1 MSANQ
6 SRRRV
11 DPGPSSASSTKP
23 AIDKTLPYQGTE
35 LDENSL
41 RLVQIQPAVHE
52 TDPVICT
59 LGEVTFGSRPKFE
72 ALSYTWGTERADD
85 ALILNGHPFE
95 VRRNLLDALLFLRR
109 QVASGKVQQ
118 LFWIDAICINQSDV
132 NERNRQLR
140 IMDQIY
146 FRASTVVVWLG
157 SRYTEFQRELVGKVK
172 PEEGEEREEDFS
184 QNGNSIQQQM
194 VRYLRT
200 DAYWDRLW
208 ILQEIGRAKKLRV
221 CFGDGSFAWVD
232 FMHLIT
238 MHNSDGNTGPLRLD
252 RLLRQEKYNESHTL
266 KRLLEE
272 HREAKC
278 SEPRD
283 KVYGLVGLAS
293 DAAEFPMDYNKSLYE
308 VWKDTMVFMNQRD
321 LFKEESQILP
331 IGALVKTALMEN
343 YSDPLSQISREHED
357 QVDPTQLIETKE
369 SRLVFCLKAVP
380 LGCVIHVGPSAS
392 EVISRPNEASA
403 WRTATQRL
411 FPATELGLAH
421 REHDRLLH
429 ALLECD
435 ESEIET
441 KCFNRPST
449 VVWKDSQTYSGYKY
463 VAQNYI
469 KHVQNRI
476 RTTTF
481 QSPQM
486 PQQTTD
492 RLASVQPRL
501 YLAKK
506 CGGSTERKMGV
517 ASGLV
522 QPGDLVCWVRSS
534 RKALLIRVVREGK
547 LRVFGTALAT
557 EDIYISTADYNYA
570 QRWESLKYEWSMDAQ
585 VDAGT
590 VFILLE

>member
-6 SRRRV
+6 SRRRD
-11 DPGPSSASSTKP
+11 DPGPSSASSIKP
-23 AIDKTLPYQGTE
+23 AIDKTLPYQGRE
-35 LDENSL
+35 LDKDSL

-52 TDPVICT
+52 TDPVTCM

-85 ALILNGHPFE
+85 AIILNGHPFE

-109 QVASGKVQQ
+109 QVASGNVQQ

-132 NERNRQLR
+132 DERNRQLR

-146 FRASTVVVWLG
+146 FRATTVVVWLG

-172 PEEGEEREEDFS
+172 PEEGEEREEDSS
-184 QNGNSIQQQM
+184 QNGNSVQQQM
-194 VRYLRT
+194 VRHLRT

-221 CFGDGSFAWVD
+221 CFGDGSFSWVR

-252 RLLRQEKYNESHTL
+252 RLLRQEKYNDSHTL

-293 DAAEFPMDYNKSLYE
+293 DAAQFPMDYNKSLYE
-308 VWKDTMVFMNQRD
+308 VWKDTMVFMNQWG

-331 IGALVKTALMEN
+331 LGALVKTALMEN
-343 YSDPLSQISREHED
+343 YGDPLSQISREHED
-357 QVDPTQLIETKE
+357 QVDPTQLIETNR

-380 LGCVIHVGPSAS
+380 LGCVIHVGPLAS
-392 EVISRPNEASA
+392 DIISRPNEALA

-411 FPATELGLAH
+411 FPATELGLAY
-421 REHDRLLH
+421 REHDSLLH

-449 VVWKDSQTYSGYKY
+449 VVWEDSKTYPQLHE
-463 VAQNYI
+463 AQDYI
-469 KHVQNRI
+469 MQVQKGI
-476 RTTTF
+476 DTTTF
-481 QSPQM
+481 QLPQM
-486 PQQTTD
+486 PQQATD
-492 RLASVQPRL
+492 RLAPVQPRL
-501 YLAKK
+501 YLAKRH
-506 CGGSTERKMGV
+506 GSSTPRKMGV

-522 QPGDLVCWVRSS
+522 QQGDLVCWVRSS
-534 RKALLIRVVREGK
+534 RKALLIRVIGEGK
-547 LRVFGTALAT
+547 ARVFGTALAT
-557 EDIYISTADYNYA
+557 EDICISTADYNYA
-570 QRWESLKYEWSMDAQ
+570 QRWESLKDEWSTNAQ

-590 VFILLE
+590 IFILLE